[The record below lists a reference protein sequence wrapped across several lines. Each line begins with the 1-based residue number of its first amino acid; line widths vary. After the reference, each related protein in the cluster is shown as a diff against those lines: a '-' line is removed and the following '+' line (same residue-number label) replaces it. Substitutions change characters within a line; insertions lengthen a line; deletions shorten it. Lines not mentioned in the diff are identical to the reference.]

1 MKTLLDG
8 FPKLP
13 SAAWLLPLAL
23 LFGCPSSSGD
33 HEGHEHDS
41 HEHKAD
47 EHATEHH
54 GDESTEGH
62 EGHEGHD
69 HDEEGSQ

>member
-1 MKTLLDG
+1 MKTLLDR

-13 SAAWLLPLAL
+13 RAALLLPLAL
-23 LFGCPSSSGD
+23 LIGCPSSSDD

-41 HEHKAD
+41 HGHEAD
-47 EHATEHH
+47 EHH
-54 GDESTEGH
+54 GDESA

-69 HDEEGSQ
+69 HDAEGSE